1 MRLPLLRSSPNLALS
16 WIGGT
21 PRPSAARSKTRSSRA
36 FTLGSLPRG
45 IAPLVSAPFAS
56 ARNSSPACFAA
67 ATFAVSTCAAAAVL
81 QTAISAAATERK
93 QPCTKIT
100 SRPM

>member
-1 MRLPLLRSSPNLALS
+1 LEPRLEA
-16 WIGGT
+16 
-21 PRPSAARSKTRSSRA
+21 
-36 FTLGSLPRG
+36 G
-45 IAPLVSAPFAS
+45 IADRLGE
-56 ARNSSPACFAA
+56 RIRLTCFAA